1 MKLIEIL
8 SEDRLEG
15 LKEKLSHLDRY
26 EEHSPKFSPRG
37 DGFILKFFLEKSIT
51 DNLFEEIK
59 RIIQQEGFTI
69 LDSDREYDVEPG
81 EKIHRPYIL
90 FK

>member
-8 SEDRLEG
+8 SEDNLEG
-15 LKEKLSHLDRY
+15 LREKLSNLDRY
-26 EEHSPKFSPRG
+26 EEHSPKFISRG
-37 DGFILKFFLEKSIT
+37 DRFLLKFYLEKSIA
-51 DNLFEEIK
+51 DDLFEEIK

-69 LDSDREYDVEPG
+69 LESDREYEVEPG
-81 EKIHRPYIL
+81 EKILRPYIL